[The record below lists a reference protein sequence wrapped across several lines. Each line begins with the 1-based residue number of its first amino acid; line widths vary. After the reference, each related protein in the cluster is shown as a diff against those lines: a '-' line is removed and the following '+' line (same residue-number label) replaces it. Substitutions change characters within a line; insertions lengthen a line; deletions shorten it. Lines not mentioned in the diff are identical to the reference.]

1 MSQFIAVFLVTLCVM
16 ILIVL
21 AMMFGKPIG
30 YRPSRE
36 SVLLL
41 LRGIEDG
48 STRQEAWDMFL
59 GYPVS
64 HDPELEAIRRQLVT
78 LHEGL
83 DGATAAK
90 EGLSGYIY
98 DREGRARVAKF
109 TAQLEKLI
117 NEEPGFREF

>member
-1 MSQFIAVFLVTLCVM
+1 M
-16 ILIVL
+16 ILIVV
-21 AMMFGKPIG
+21 AMTFGKPVG
-30 YRPSRE
+30 YRPSRQ

-64 HDPELEAIRRQLVT
+64 HDPELEAIRRELVA

-83 DGATAAK
+83 DGTVAAK
-90 EGLSGYIY
+90 EGISGYIY
-98 DREGRARVAKF
+98 DREGRARVAKV

-117 NEEPGFREF
+117 SDEPGFREF